1 MTTLIST
8 RREPVGPDELRLLRE
23 RGTVVLD
30 EQRRRPRY
38 FDGRFLAARDLTREQ
53 DYFLSRQAALGQ
65 MLGSGIVSGL
75 QVERGAEA
83 GAVRIAAGLG
93 LTPAGELVALD
104 GALDVR
110 LAEVAESER
119 LNAAFGLRRRPQ
131 TPARSR
137 TGLYVLG
144 LRPVEFTANPVAA
157 WPASLAAPRT
167 LQDGDV
173 VEATA
178 VTLVPWPGEAAGE
191 AGTSRARLARE
202 IFVEG
207 VAHGLPTE
215 VLPLAVLALERGTV
229 LWADSSLV
237 RRELGA
243 DAGDLPGLGLA
254 PRALREAHLVQY
266 ELHLQ
271 EILEERRRR
280 GLPDGFAATEHFL
293 ALPPAGRLP
302 LGAVGAIGAAGFT
315 QIFFPPEVEVE
326 LSLVPEDEVP
336 ALLRDSLLLPPLDLT
351 AGPETFAAAP
361 QLLLVPVER
370 ERLRQL
376 ATTLV
381 TLTRTAA
388 SAAPGRLALQT
399 PVELLRGLTLS
410 RPASTSTPPPGNPV
424 DEAWRAALAAAPRL
438 WFVRRRLLSRRL
450 ERPAST
456 VVLLPDPRTGPIREA
471 APAALTAPVPLAE
484 AVAQKPRRRKS

>member
-8 RREPVGPDELRLLRE
+8 RREPVGAEELRLLRE

-65 MLGSGIVSGL
+65 MLGAGVASGL
-75 QVERGAEA
+75 QVERGTEA
-83 GAVRIAAGLG
+83 GTVRIAAGFG
-93 LTPAGELVALD
+93 LTPGGELVALD
-104 GALDVR
+104 ADLEVR
-110 LAEVAESER
+110 LAEVAESDR

-144 LRPVEFTANPVAA
+144 LRPVEFTANPVASY
-157 WPASLAAPRT
+157 PATLAGPRT

-173 VEATA
+173 VEAVA

-191 AGTSRARLARE
+191 EGTRRARLARE
-202 IFVEG
+202 VFVHG
-207 VAHGLPTE
+207 VVPGLPAE

-229 LWADSSLV
+229 RWADPFLV

-243 DAGDLPGLGLA
+243 RQDDLPGLGLA

-266 ELHLQ
+266 ELHLRDV
-271 EILEERRRR
+271 LDERRRR
-280 GLPDGFAATEHFL
+280 GLPDGFAASEHFL
-293 ALPPAGRLP
+293 ALPPAGGLP
-302 LGAVGAIGAAGFT
+302 LAAIDATDFS

-336 ALLRDSLLLPPLDLT
+336 ALLRDSLVLPPLDLT

-361 QLLLVPVER
+361 QLVLVPVER
-370 ERLRQL
+370 ERLRQI
-376 ATTLV
+376 ATSLV
-381 TLTRTAA
+381 TLTRTARP
-388 SAAPGRLALQT
+388 AAPGRLARQT
-399 PVELLRGLTLS
+399 PVELLRGLSLA
-410 RPASTSTPPPGNPV
+410 RPGTTTTPAPGDPV
-424 DEAWRAALAAAPRL
+424 DEAWRAALAGASRL
-438 WFVRRRLLSRRL
+438 WFVRRRLLSRSLARRATTVRL
-450 ERPAST
+450 TLPAQ
-456 VVLLPDPRTGPIREA
+456 TGPIREA
-471 APAALTAPVPLAE
+471 APAAPVAR
-484 AVAQKPRRRKS
+484 RRRKS